1 MLSDQSVFSF
11 DLNETLF
18 FEKGQEVAE
27 IKGIS
32 LDPDISIQPFHD
44 YISIRGV
51 IELTGE
57 YKKVDSKEEEDN
69 SINLEDLQAKR
80 YIERVIDLEDNDAEF
95 VHRFPVEISVPS
107 YRVNNL
113 NDVMVSIEAFDYEFP
128 DESQLKLYS
137 TIQIYGINSE
147 DQADYKSEGE
157 RKEDSDQGRTSV
169 LENEEE
175 AEQETFTTET
185 NSDSDVVLGTET
197 SRVQQLENEP
207 VPQNDTKPNNDTEDT
222 LQFRNDE
229 ADSLGSEEEP
239 EAEYGESREPVE
251 DIENTFEF
259 EVVNK
264 EGEESASE
272 QESENLEIAKDG
284 EKTDPDRWPF
294 KEKSQTLA
302 EFFGNASS
310 KPEVTVSDDSLDE
323 QHSESGMDDSPD
335 IYESSESRSESV
347 EDVSYLSDI
356 FRNPEE
362 NSYTKM
368 RICIVQNEDTI
379 ETIAERFQVSPL
391 QLIKQNQLEEDF
403 DVEPGQLLYIPY
415 KK

>member
-1 MLSDQSVFSF
+1 LLSDQSVFSF